1 MAKFFKHMQKDLR
14 RLVANAKNGSALDI
28 VIISSGVVLG
38 ATLVGSVAWFLIS
51 SARTPADASTASSVV
66 LTQYPED
73 SSAAS
78 GGAVTPFSGASAA
91 SASSSRS
98 GASSSRSTTSQS
110 ASRSNS
116 GASASSRPA
125 DYAGA
130 GAGTDTQTPSQS
142 SSNSQSSSS
151 QPQPAPHTH
160 SYGAWTPEAKPCMTT
175 PQTRYCLTDGCTA
188 FETRTVAVTAAH
200 RWDENVNVI
209 TNATTGEIIA
219 SVHTCTVC
227 GAQLTQYQTGT
238 VSQDTPEA

>member
-1 MAKFFKHMQKDLR
+1 MAKFFKHMQKDLK
-14 RLVANAKNGSALDI
+14 RLVANAKGGSVLDI

-51 SARTPADASTASSVV
+51 SARTPEVASTASSVV

-73 SSAAS
+73 NSAAS
-78 GGAVTPFSGASAA
+78 GGAVTPFSGASSAA
-91 SASSSRS
+91 SSSSRS
-98 GASSSRSTTSQS
+98 GASSSRSTASQS
-110 ASRSNS
+110 ASRSAS

-130 GAGTDTQTPSQS
+130 GASSQTPSQ
-142 SSNSQSSSS
+142 SNSQSSSS
-151 QPQPAPHTH
+151 SSQPPPAPHTH

-209 TNATTGEIIA
+209 TDAVTGEIIA

-238 VSQDTPEA
+238 VSQETPEA